1 MSKIVMIV
9 DDSSMMRLALRSALA
24 EAGYIVLEAIH
35 GLDALAKLKS
45 SQQRINLIICD
56 VNMPEM
62 DGITFVQ
69 TYRAIPELQYIPVLM
84 LTTESGQ
91 DKKEAGKAAGVRA
104 WMVKPFNKESLM
116 SAVGKLVCA

>member
-1 MSKIVMIV
+1 MSKKIMIV
-9 DDSSMMRLALRSALA
+9 DDSSMMRMALNSALK
-24 EAGYIVLEAIH
+24 ESGYTVIEAIH
-35 GLDALAKLKS
+35 GLDALAKL
-45 SQQRINLIICD
+45 QTGERVNLIICD

-62 DGITFVQ
+62 DGLTFVK

-91 DKKEAGKAAGVRA
+91 DMKDQGKAAGVRA
-104 WMVKPFNKESLM
+104 WMVKPFNKETLM

>member
-1 MSKIVMIV
+1 MIV

-24 EAGYIVLEAIH
+24 EAGYAVIEAIH
-35 GLDALAKLKS
+35 GVDALEKLQKG
-45 SQQRINLIICD
+45 QKVNLIICD

-62 DGITFVQ
+62 DGLTFVN

-91 DKKEAGKAAGVRA
+91 DKKEQGKAAGVRA
-104 WMVKPFNKESLM
+104 WMVKPFNKDTLM
-116 SAVGKLVCA
+116 SAVSKLVCA